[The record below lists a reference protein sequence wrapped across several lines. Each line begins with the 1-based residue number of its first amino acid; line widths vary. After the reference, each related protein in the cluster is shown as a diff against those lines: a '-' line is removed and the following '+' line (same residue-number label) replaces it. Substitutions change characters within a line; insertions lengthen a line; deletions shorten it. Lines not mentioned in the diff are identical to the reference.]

1 MFCVPLAWF
10 VGVFVSFETEQF
22 SSELVWVLALQ
33 LFFLLE
39 IGNSSRD
46 QELSQRHFWV
56 IIINNEWMLFVFVWY
71 LRQTRTIEWKRR
83 WIFQRSSLLSK
94 VFMKSA
100 ELSIAK
106 KIVSKCPECHW
117 SAPSD
122 CFLSQFRKIIPNY
135 GIFHIILVVPWIV
148 NKNWRQCECTMDWNY
163 QYTCYIGQPKNKVQ
177 SRNASI
183 IASARCM
190 A

>member
-1 MFCVPLAWF
+1 MSEKETQIKMFCVPLAWF

-33 LFFLLE
+33 FFFLLE

-106 KIVSKCPECHW
+106 KSCLNVRNVIEVRHRIV
-117 SAPSD
+117 
-122 CFLSQFRKIIPNY
+122 FFRNFEK
-135 GIFHIILVVPWIV
+135 
-148 NKNWRQCECTMDWNY
+148 
-163 QYTCYIGQPKNKVQ
+163 
-177 SRNASI
+177 
-183 IASARCM
+183 
-190 A
+190 